1 MGWQLYC
8 CSTAGWGIFTMDDM
22 TKKFADNI
30 SVSDL
35 ERMPGGVLIYCADAS
50 KKILYANRYLI

>member
-35 ERMPGGVLIYCADAS
+35 ERMPGGVLIYCDDAS
-50 KKILYANRYLI
+50 KKIL